1 MFFKMDFDTKYLQ
14 GMPTQQ
20 SPLNE
25 GSLEPAGS
33 RTNQVFLVYPLLN
46 KPTSTCLLPQW
57 DPIQNTSSTYNEFCD
72 ILQISCDHVRMLG

>member
-25 GSLEPAGS
+25 GSLEPTGS
-33 RTNQVFLVYPLLN
+33 RTNQVFLVYPL
-46 KPTSTCLLPQW
+46 
-57 DPIQNTSSTYNEFCD
+57 
-72 ILQISCDHVRMLG
+72 